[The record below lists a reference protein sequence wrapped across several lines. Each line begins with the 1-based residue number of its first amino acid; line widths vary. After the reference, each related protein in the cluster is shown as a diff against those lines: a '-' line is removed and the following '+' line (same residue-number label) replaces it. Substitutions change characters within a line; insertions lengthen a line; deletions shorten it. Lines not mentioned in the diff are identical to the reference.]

1 LLLLVADLADSEAAY
16 MSKGGHVGT
25 SLGGMEFSPERK
37 RRDAQKRQRQEK
49 RWASR
54 SGEVKVTKME
64 PEQPPVSEQ
73 EGEKD

>member
-1 LLLLVADLADSEAAY
+1 
-16 MSKGGHVGT
+16 
-25 SLGGMEFSPERK
+25 MEFSPERK